1 MTQTTAFST
10 LQNQEFMNLATYRK
24 SGDAVVT
31 PVWFAQEG
39 DTLYVMTGAEA
50 GKIKRIRN
58 NGRVQVGPS
67 DRGGKPLGPV
77 MWAEARVI
85 TGAEAEKA
93 DKLLNKKYG
102 LMKKMFDVAGAF
114 RGGAASRAYLALG
127 PATEDI
133 S

>member
-1 MTQTTAFST
+1 MSNMIAFPN
-10 LQNQEFMNLATYRK
+10 LKDQQFMNLATYRK
-24 SGDAVVT
+24 SGAAVTT
-31 PVWFAQEG
+31 PVWFAQIG

-77 MWAEARVI
+77 VWAEARVI
-85 TGAEAEKA
+85 TGDEAKKA
-93 DKLLNKKYG
+93 DDLLNKKYG
-102 LMKKMFDVAGAF
+102 LMKKAFDVAGAL
-114 RGGAASRAYLALG
+114 RGGASSRAYLALT
-127 PATEDI
+127 PVTEDV